1 RLRIVLLF
9 HSLFSLVPLH
19 QKSSYPSIRLCPNIL
34 NWSHYRRRI
43 PVAQVSWICL
53 LLSARKRD
61 AIRWDLWNPFFPTQQ
76 EITSITNG

>member
-9 HSLFSLVPLH
+9 HSLFSSAPLH
-19 QKSSYPSIRLCPNIL
+19 RKLSYLSIHLCPNTL
-34 NWSHYRRRI
+34 NWSHCKRLI
-43 PVAQVSWICL
+43 PVAQVFWICL
-53 LLSARKRD
+53 LLSVRKRD